1 MFRGGGLAE
10 WSKALD
16 SKSSVPA
23 TVPWVRIPRPPLTV
37 PKCSLVERGAS
48 FFEPPPTNALAEAR
62 RRETT
67 GGVTEW
73 SKVHDWKSCVPATV
87 PRVRIPPPPLSLMGC
102 PDTPIPVVLPTLARE
117 PRQARKGATVSVS
130 SVWRGLFFGGPERRP
145 SLFFLEGLNA
155 GPPPIGQ
162 SANGAP
168 LPTTAARALRALTR
182 RPHRRGGGGPAARAF
197 AARKL
202 AACRV
207 AALAHAA
214 SLRALRCARSRASLR
229 SLRALRCSGRPL
241 ASDADP
247 TDGAVRVPRLALSLT
262 RELAAWSWRLDGW
275 KPGEVSSGW
284 RRCGRARGLRRSRWG
299 HRARLER
306 IGTTGRRG

>member
-130 SVWRGLFFGGPERRP
+130 SVWRGLFFLGGPERRP
-145 SLFFLEGLNA
+145 SPHWAERQW
-155 GPPPIGQ
+155 GPPPDYGG
-162 SANGAP
+162 SRAP
-168 LPTTAARALRALTR
+168 RAHSPTPPTGRWG
-182 RPHRRGGGGPAARAF
+182 PRGSRFRCAKAGR
-197 AARKL
+197 L
-202 AACRV
+202 
-207 AALAHAA
+207 
-214 SLRALRCARSRASLR
+214 SLRCARSRRFASGASLRSLARFAALASGASLR

>member
-1 MFRGGGLAE
+1 MLPCR
-10 WSKALD
+10 
-16 SKSSVPA
+16 
-23 TVPWVRIPRPPLTV
+23 
-37 PKCSLVERGAS
+37 SLVERGAS

-130 SVWRGLFFGGPERRP
+130 SVWRGLFF
-145 SLFFLEGLNA
+145 LEGLNA

-197 AARKL
+197 A
-202 AACRV
+202 
-207 AALAHAA
+207 HAKA
-214 SLRALRCARSRASLR
+214 GRLSLRCARSRRFASGASLR
-229 SLRALRCSGRPL
+229 SLARFAAL
-241 ASDADP
+241 AS
-247 TDGAVRVPRLALSLT
+247 GASLLRPAARFRGRRHRRGGGGPAARTLAHT
-262 RELAAWSWRLDGW
+262 KAAWSRRLDGW

>member
-168 LPTTAARALRALTR
+168 LPDYAAA
-182 RPHRRGGGGPAARAF
+182 
-197 AARKL
+197 
-202 AACRV
+202 
-207 AALAHAA
+207 
-214 SLRALRCARSRASLR
+214 RCARAASPPTGRWGPRGSRFRYAKAGRLFASLR
-229 SLRALRCSGRPL
+229 SLRLPPLRLPPL
-241 ASDADP
+241 RLP
-247 TDGAVRVPRLALSLT
+247 PRLALSL
-262 RELAAWSWRLDGW
+262 RESWPSVHCARPRCAALTPVDRS
-275 KPGEVSSGW
+275 VA
-284 RRCGRARGLRRSRWG
+284 RAPTPTTATGRWG
-299 HRARLER
+299 PRGSRFRCAKSWPPGRFAALAPRPTDGALGPLRLALSRAKV
-306 IGTTGRRG
+306 G